1 MISDRIIICFAS
13 GWNYH
18 PTSKHHVMRRLSERN
33 HVIWINWHASRCP
46 RIGWQDIK
54 LAVSK
59 LHQVQQGARQVN
71 PNMTVMTPMQIPL
84 PGSSLMRKVNAK
96 LVRRAI
102 EKELRKL
109 PDLPVQVWSFAPDVS
124 DLLGKFNEELDL
136 YYCVDAFGEFPGF
149 NRALIERREREL
161 MDQCDLILTT
171 SSPLYESKKLLH
183 PNVHLF
189 QHGVDHAHLSRAIT
203 EELPVPE
210 DLQNLPRPIYGF
222 VGVIGEWVDH
232 DLIAELARRNRQASI
247 VMIGPETTSRG
258 KCAGQPNIH
267 FLGGKDYTQL
277 PAYLKHFD
285 VGLIPFRNVALT
297 RNANPIKL
305 YEYLAAG
312 VPTVSTSLPA
322 VQPKEGSVWIADDA
336 SMMSASCHEAMNH
349 NEPNLRARRSRE
361 TFSESWTQRVE
372 QMSELIEQTLN
383 PQQTLKTQPMSDS
396 PTLVAQSA

>member
-1 MISDRIIICFAS
+1 
-13 GWNYH
+13 
-18 PTSKHHVMRRLSERN
+18 MRRLSERN

-59 LHQVQQGARQVN
+59 LRQVKQGARQIN
-71 PNMTVMTPMQIPL
+71 EKMTVMTPMQIPL
-84 PGSSLMRKVNAK
+84 PGSSLMRKVNTK

-102 EKELRKL
+102 EKELRRL
-109 PDLPVQVWSFAPDVS
+109 PDWPIQVWSFAPDVS
-124 DLLGKFNEELDL
+124 DLFNQFNEELDL

-149 NRALIERREREL
+149 NRELIERREREL
-161 MDQCDLILTT
+161 MDRCDLVLTT
-171 SSPLYESKKLLH
+171 SSPLYEAKKLLH

-189 QHGVDHAHLSRAIT
+189 QHGVDHAHLSRAIS
-203 EELPVPE
+203 EAPAIPE
-210 DLQNLPRPIYGF
+210 DLKNLPRPIFGF

-232 DLIAELARRNRQASI
+232 DLIADLAERNRHASI

-258 KCAGQPNIH
+258 KCAHQPNIH
-267 FLGGKDYTQL
+267 FLGAKDYTQL
-277 PAYLKHFD
+277 PTYLKQFD

-322 VQPKEGSVWIADDA
+322 VEPREGSVWIADDA
-336 SMMSASCHEAMNH
+336 SMITACCHEAMNYNDPTH
-349 NEPNLRARRSRE
+349 RARRSRDI
-361 TFSESWTQRVE
+361 FSESWTQRVE
-372 QMSELIEQTLN
+372 QMSALIEQTLN
-383 PQQTLKTQPMSDS
+383 PQNPLKTQPLSQNR
-396 PTLVAQSA
+396 TLVPQSA